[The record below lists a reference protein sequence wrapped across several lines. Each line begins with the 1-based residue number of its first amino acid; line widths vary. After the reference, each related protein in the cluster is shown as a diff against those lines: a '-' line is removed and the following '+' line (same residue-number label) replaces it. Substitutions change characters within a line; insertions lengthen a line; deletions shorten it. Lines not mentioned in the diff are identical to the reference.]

1 MTAETDIKADAIGM
15 QPLARPAAEQGWLRP
30 HRVLLIALALTLVA
44 TMAVTMRWD
53 WIPTYT
59 DDLLMGLW
67 RTVWL
72 LAASVVLGFLL
83 AVPLGLAQAAG
94 PWYLALPAQGFC
106 TLIRGTPLLL
116 QIWLLYYGLGSLF
129 PLIPEIRES
138 FLWPYL
144 RQAWPYALLA
154 LTVSFAGYEGEVMRG
169 AFAGVP
175 RGELEAARAYGMSP
189 FTTLRRI
196 WLPRAFYRA
205 LPTLG
210 GEVMLQLKCTPLVA
224 TITVLDLYG
233 VISRIR
239 QDTYLTYEPLLFLA
253 LVYMI
258 LTAILAALVR
268 LIERRIPSPGS

>member
-1 MTAETDIKADAIGM
+1 MTAETDIEADAIGM

>member
-1 MTAETDIKADAIGM
+1 MTVEIDLKTGAEIIKPSAAII
-15 QPLARPAAEQGWLRP
+15 PERSWFRP
-30 HRVLLIALALTLVA
+30 HRIVLILIALALFA
-44 TMAVTMRWD
+44 AMALTMRWD
-53 WIPTYT
+53 WLPTYAP
-59 DDLLMGLW
+59 DLLLGLW

-94 PWYLALPAQGFC
+94 PWYLSLPAQGFC
-106 TLIRGTPLLL
+106 TLIRGTPLLV

-144 RQAWPYALLA
+144 RQGWPYGLFA
-154 LTVSFAGYEGEVMRG
+154 LTISFAGYEGEVMRG

-175 RGELEAARAYGMSP
+175 RGELEAARAYGLHP

-196 WLPRAFYRA
+196 WLPRAFHRA

-210 GEVMLQLKCTPLVA
+210 GEMVLQLKSTPLVA

-253 LVYMI
+253 FAYMCLTGILVV
-258 LTAILAALVR
+258 LVR
-268 LIERRIPSPGS
+268 MVERRIPTQGS